1 MCIGCSPLANLVAG
15 ADPASRRG
23 LVMRGAGAFALGAG
37 ALGGRFR
44 CAAAQATRDPSGAA
58 DAIYL
63 GGPVITMDDRRPE
76 AEAVAERS
84 GRILAVGARAEVEA
98 RRGPGTRVVD
108 LGGRTLLPGFFDAH
122 GHAVLVGLQSLS
134 ANLLPPPDGEGR
146 DIAALQRLLRD
157 WAGRN
162 ARTTERYG
170 FIVGFGYDDSQLR
183 EGRHPTR
190 DDLDRVSAELPV
202 IVIHQ
207 SGHLGAANS
216 RALEAAGVSAATDD
230 PTGGV
235 FRRREG
241 GREPDGVLEEHAFFH
256 VLGALTRRFD
266 GDANLAMIRAGTEF
280 YARFGYTTCQEAR
293 AFGDAIPRMRE
304 AADRGML
311 PIDLL
316 AYPDIVAA
324 AEHIKA
330 PALSRDY
337 RDRFRIGGAKLT
349 IDGSPQGKT
358 AWLTRPYHVP
368 PPGQRAGYV
377 GYPALPSDRAFAAV
391 EQAFAEGW
399 QLLCHCNGDA
409 AADLYIAAVL
419 EATRRHGPAQGRRP
433 VLIHGDVLPLVP
445 SGGSLGPS
453 GSDGRCG
460 RPGSLSSRSS
470 GS

>member
-1 MCIGCSPLANLVAG
+1 M
-15 ADPASRRG
+15 
-23 LVMRGAGAFALGAG
+23 
-37 ALGGRFR
+37 
-44 CAAAQATRDPSGAA
+44 
-58 DAIYL
+58 
-63 GGPVITMDDRRPE
+63 
-76 AEAVAERS
+76 
-84 GRILAVGARAEVEA
+84 
-98 RRGPGTRVVD
+98 
-108 LGGRTLLPGFFDAH
+108 
-122 GHAVLVGLQSLS
+122 
-134 ANLLPPPDGEGR
+134 
-146 DIAALQRLLRD
+146 
-157 WAGRN
+157 
-162 ARTTERYG
+162 
-170 FIVGFGYDDSQLR
+170 GFGYDDSQLR

-256 VLGALTRRFD
+256 VLGASTRRFD

-304 AADRGML
+304 AADRGVL

-368 PPGQRAGYV
+368 PPGQRAAYV

-453 GSDGRCG
+453 GVITHPPLVRGSRCDGLQDGAEDAGARREAG
-460 RPGSLSSRSS
+460 GVDHGAHVRLSLSRPHRAVAVGDLALDHGGAEVALAGVVRHPDPAGPVHEGQKLVTRSPQLRLQRPRQLAPA
-470 GS
+470 GGCQDRVQPALERPPLGGQGGGGQACRGVGQVEG